1 MSKKNKKELPK
12 VVWAATVNLSGCY
25 SSKPIECKLGG
36 YNFSDGDL
44 WWDKSGNIGVRLGLK
59 KTDGY
64 TQFASEDKRE
74 VELFLMGVEACMSR
88 LRDWSKKW

>member
-1 MSKKNKKELPK
+1 MSKKKELPK
-12 VVWAATVNLSGCY
+12 VVWAAAVNMSGCY
-25 SSKPIECKLGG
+25 SSKPIECKLEQDA
-36 YNFSDGDL
+36 YDDDPM
-44 WWDKSGNIGVRLGLK
+44 WWDKSGDIGFRLGLK

-88 LRDWSKKW
+88 LRDWSKK